1 MSYFNFSN
9 DKKAGDPMKNVPEAW
24 RDAVE
29 GFGVYQEPAAAV
41 EQREGAV
48 TENGFIDE
56 TSNYNSGDNLDKYKK
71 DFDTSVAGKILRTSA
86 YKKYF
91 YNSSDV
97 LREAKNISTETG
109 IPENAILNSAENLDR
124 AREIYDYRRKQMA
137 LVPPGENEFD
147 MEKVYQAYPGLDKL
161 AQQDDNDAAIA
172 LHNMKNVKETHG
184 IVESAVVGWQLDTL
198 QHELSKIGKAGLY
211 GNLTKDDLARADE
224 LQKQLSEMKEIPDLF
239 SAPVASIVGG
249 VAQQSGLLGRGF
261 LSGQRLGAIGGGLGA
276 VVGGVLAGSGT
287 LGTGAPAGA
296 IAGAKV
302 GYTWGTR
309 LGMAQDMY
317 EESAGLNYLK
327 YRSYKDK
334 NGKQLLTD
342 NQVRAY
348 SVAAAAV
355 ETGIEFQNAGMI
367 LKTLRVGTEKNI
379 LTNIINSAKDNE
391 SFRAAL
397 VNYVK
402 NGARNIGAIAFSES
416 AEEGAQEVSN
426 MLVTNL
432 AGENNPGGN
441 IPHYS
446 IEDMV
451 SGAASS
457 FWQSLPAS
465 IGFGITAQGGSTLGI
480 VRRGAAAMSIR
491 DESSK
496 LLYKNINGMQLLE
509 GIKENMH
516 TSELFRKDAAVYNAV
531 LKNTLD
537 GSGFDTVY
545 VDTEMVLQEDG
556 GMELLQTLADRTGI
570 SRDQFAEIIDSKANL
585 SVPTAVYA
593 QAALPVESGDKL
605 QDYISFDAAAEC
617 LARNKFYAKR
627 LKREMDSIVGKDMQH
642 QAEIVDAVL
651 QENFAEGEE
660 RDAAAFVFLRH
671 PDDPARGLKEERQR
685 FVERQKEMLE
695 PIVKQLETGMG
706 NGVAFVRDEN
716 TGKYITYSN
725 NDSWYSKYYAENK
738 KTPSKAE
745 LKNIAYDILSGD
757 NKYSVPGYENDTA
770 EAAEYYAAQK
780 AEYDEMERS
789 IQQLDAVTEKINAFD
804 KGELAVTEGLSR
816 EGYQVYRNVAA
827 KLKNAPT
834 KGSRMA
840 GNAGAIILARHADRI
855 AEVMR
860 ESGRKNYTAM
870 DYYKDRIGINFD
882 GKPGVNALKQAGS
895 FVVEL
900 NGDEFGEYKDISELR
915 SKAVDYY
922 RKNLQG
928 TTVHNEVLGDIRI
941 GKGMTQNDLAFT
953 KKGRDKMKISSA
965 KADKLLAVRYLR
977 EIIEGAKFITEADG
991 GNGKHDD
998 EHFYYLHSMIEVNGE
1013 GKYAIATIK
1022 ENSEQQLIYYNHN
1035 VFEPAEYKKI
1045 EDALNEALGTGDTS
1059 SSQNPQKASSFT
1071 DSISG
1076 KGTIYKQQRVYN
1088 QTAFHGSP
1096 HKFKNFDLGAIGTG
1110 EGAQAHGWGL
1120 YFAKD
1125 KKIASNNYRFIGK
1138 AADNSV
1144 TVGGEPI
1151 LELAYRLADTA
1162 NYTKD
1167 PVKAQEYYDKVTI
1180 LEDVESSGTTA
1191 GITVENYPEAAVKWF
1206 KREIKPRVRIK
1217 GSLFEVDIPENNVLL
1232 DEQKALA
1239 KQDKNVKSLLKKFYA
1254 ELNNEQ
1260 KRILKENLKQSL
1272 KKGSMSEEYEKNAA
1286 RKSEVDLTL
1295 SRLDRLEPQEGEPK
1309 YAAKIREFSLSEL
1322 KDAGYDIDR
1331 LKTDQQYYDSIVEP
1345 LKAEQTA
1352 LQEVLTA
1359 EEQSIEGAYNKELE
1373 RIEKSRGA
1381 GLFEGNVT
1389 GGDLYAAISEVF
1401 GSGRDASEALNAA
1414 GIKGITYDGDLDGRC
1429 FVVFD
1434 DQAIKVINK
1443 YNQDVNN
1450 KGDIR
1455 GQIGEYSDGRRII
1468 SLFETANQS
1477 TFAHETGHLFLM
1489 DLKEMAEIENASAL
1503 VKKDWETAKEWLSW
1517 EKEQTNFTVDQQEK
1531 WAKAF
1536 EAYLRTGKA
1545 PASNLQSVF
1554 RKFKKWLTALYKDIK
1569 QLGGKPSPE
1578 ISAVMDR
1585 MIATQEEIDIA
1596 LKRAEYESF
1605 IRSGGQEYM
1614 TGGVWAM
1621 YNRMLYKA
1629 REEAEEKVLKLALN
1643 DVTEAA
1649 EQGRKEALENERKK
1663 ITEELGSE
1671 PVFIVA
1677 EYLKNNPQQDMES
1690 TAVAFGLTPA
1700 EYKEK
1705 LATAGGSLDAAVDE
1719 RMRQF
1724 TVELD
1729 RNSFN
1734 EAELKKQAETAVQ
1747 ESKYRKLATALEMD
1761 TLENMVKAQRRLS
1774 MKVGKAIGE
1783 DIAKEAGK
1791 AMAKLTDKEKTEA
1804 GLRALRDVAAGHM
1817 QQLNTY
1823 VEEKLEKMDLQTAA
1837 NAAMWRN
1844 LSRRA
1849 QDECGRAMVKKHWD
1863 EALKAKKQQLMYDIF
1878 TDKAAKNAK
1887 EVEKTVQGLKKKS
1900 ETMRKS
1906 NNVPA
1911 NDRFAYNHLLYV
1923 FGMVE
1928 RDALMPPGYEGFMKV
1943 LSKRDENLEMPYLD
1957 SEGNIDLPEWLL
1969 NAATGVNQRQNGYR
1983 DLTIA
1988 EFEGL
1993 ADVMRMIYKTGAE
2006 ENKTRVVT
2014 DAEGNTVD
2022 IDVAI
2027 QEIGMEAS
2035 ANVAPKKVRDYNGF
2049 ENPGVVERLTGQS
2062 NELHVRLIKAETIF
2076 RQMGEKAMQY
2086 LYNPLKLAADKEMV
2100 MAENLQRDLKDIFG
2114 VYSKTEMTKI
2124 RNKKAYK
2131 LGSSMLTKENLIVVA
2146 LNWGTDINRKRVMNG
2161 HNVTEFE
2168 VNRALANLDSKD
2180 WQLVENIWALFDEY
2194 WPETQRIEAEVTG
2207 AVLEKQPA
2215 MPFKIIASDGMV
2227 YNLSGG
2233 YYPLKYDASKNT
2245 TVGERAGDDAKRA
2258 SMAGMMRLGLHK
2270 GHTKQRVQ
2278 GKVRLKLRTDF
2289 GVISEGL
2296 TDVIHL
2302 IAFREP
2308 VRDVNRIIQKP
2319 EFGVVV
2325 ENLYGVQT
2333 NRMLRKWV
2341 LDCWAV
2347 EPQYKNGYERAMK
2360 FAREKQTLAVL
2371 GFRLTTAILNGANI
2385 GPMAEYIGPGNAASA
2400 IKRYY
2405 ANGSEFRSFI
2415 LDKSVFMR
2423 ERAQTM
2429 DRDIGAIVKQG
2440 GVGSRIPGYDT
2451 MQKNAFKLLAETD
2464 LALALPLWLHEY
2476 EKVYQD
2482 AAGKQ
2487 MSAEMAEREATVAG
2501 DAAVRRVFGSGL
2513 TLDLAEVQKGGEIMK
2528 GLTMYYSY
2536 FSVVYQAMAMKI
2548 AESNKGRFDKVGF
2561 QKIFMP
2567 VARGLLMWIL
2577 IPSVYEALMRE
2588 GAADDDWDWGNVGK
2602 RTASTFIS
2610 TLVGG
2615 IPLMRDAVPYFL
2627 QKAFEGKRYAIRP
2640 LPIYEAAAQ
2649 AARVADTITSDRK
2662 GKLDATREVLR
2673 LFNMGTGISN
2683 TVTDGLVTTAQWAD
2697 SDFDAA
2703 VAEYLRA
2710 VVMDRKLKK

>member
-48 TENGFIDE
+48 TDNGFIDE
-56 TSNYNSGDNLDKYKK
+56 TGNYNSGDNLDKYKK

-211 GNLTKDDLARADE
+211 GNLTKDDLVRADE

-342 NQVRAY
+342 NQARAY

-367 LKTLRVGTEKNI
+367 LKTLRGGTEKNI

-465 IGFGITAQGGSTLGI
+465 IGFGITAQGGGTLGI

-509 GIKENMH
+509 GIKENMR

-531 LKNTLD
+531 LKNTLE

-617 LARNKFYAKR
+617 LARNKFYAER
-627 LKREMDSIVGKDMQH
+627 LKREMDSIVGKDMQR
-642 QAEIVDAVL
+642 QAEIVDTVL

-660 RDAAAFVFLRH
+660 RDAAAFVFLLH

-870 DYYKDRIGINFD
+870 DYYKDRVGINFD
-882 GKPGVNALKQAGS
+882 GKPGINALKQAGS

-1013 GKYAIATIK
+1013 EKYVIATIK

-1035 VFEPAEYKKI
+1035 VFESAEYKKI

-1088 QTAFHGSP
+1088 QSAFHGSP
-1096 HKFKNFDLGAIGTG
+1096 HKFDKFDLGAIGTG
-1110 EGAQAHGWGL
+1110 TGIQAHGWGL
-1120 YFAKD
+1120 YFAFSKNTA
-1125 KKIASNNYRFIGK
+1125 KRYR
-1138 AADNSV
+1138 D
-1144 TVGGEPI
+1144 
-1151 LELAYRLADTA
+1151 RL
-1162 NYTKD
+1162 
-1167 PVKAQEYYDKVTI
+1167 
-1180 LEDVESSGTTA
+1180 
-1191 GITVENYPEAAVKWF
+1191 
-1206 KREIKPRVRIK
+1206 K
-1217 GSLFEVDIPENNVLL
+1217 GSRDTYTGEGYLVEVEIPENDVLL
-1232 DEQKALA
+1232 DE
-1239 KQDKNVKSLLKKFYA
+1239 DK
-1254 ELNNEQ
+1254 
-1260 KRILKENLKQSL
+1260 
-1272 KKGSMSEEYEKNAA
+1272 
-1286 RKSEVDLTL
+1286 
-1295 SRLDRLEPQEGEPK
+1295 
-1309 YAAKIREFSLSEL
+1309 
-1322 KDAGYDIDR
+1322 
-1331 LKTDQQYYDSIVEP
+1331 
-1345 LKAEQTA
+1345 
-1352 LQEVLTA
+1352 
-1359 EEQSIEGAYNKELE
+1359 SIEKQPPKVREIIEAELE
-1373 RIEKSRGA
+1373 RIGGSANNGKSFYRELRFEMQRKGA
-1381 GLFEGNVT
+1381 ENP
-1389 GGDLYAAISEVF
+1389 ARA
-1401 GSGRDASEALNAA
+1401 ASEHLNKL
-1414 GIKGITYDGDLDGRC
+1414 GIKGIKYVGMIDGQSY
-1429 FVVFD
+1429 VIFD

-1450 KGDIR
+1450 KGGIR

-1489 DLKEMAEIENASAL
+1489 DLKEMAEIENAPAW

-1705 LATAGGSLDAAVDE
+1705 LAAAGGSLDAAVDE

-1724 TVELD
+1724 MVELD

-1783 DIAKEAGK
+1783 DFAKEAGK

-1823 VEEKLEKMDLQTAA
+1823 VEEKLEKMDLQTAT

-1849 QDECGRAMVKKHWD
+1849 QDECGRAMAKKHWD

-2215 MPFKIIASDGMV
+2215 MPFKIIAGDGMV

-2289 GVISEGL
+2289 GVISEGM

-2319 EFGVVV
+2319 EFGAVV

-2385 GPMAEYIGPGNAASA
+2385 GPMADYIGPGNAASA

-2405 ANGSEFRSFI
+2405 ANRSEFRSFI

-2440 GVGSRIPGYDT
+2440 GAGSRIPGYDT

-2476 EKVYQD
+2476 EKVYQE

-2528 GLTMYYSY
+2528 ALTMYYSY

-2548 AESNKGRFDKVGF
+2548 AESNKARFDKAGF

-2588 GAADDDWDWGNVGK
+2588 GADDDDWDWGNVGK
-2602 RTASTFIS
+2602 RTAATFIS

-2615 IPLMRDAVPYFL
+2615 IPLLRDAVPYFL

-2640 LPIYEAAAQ
+2640 LPIYEAASQ

-2662 GKLDATREVLR
+2662 DKLDATREALR
-2673 LFNMGTGISN
+2673 LFNMGTGFSN